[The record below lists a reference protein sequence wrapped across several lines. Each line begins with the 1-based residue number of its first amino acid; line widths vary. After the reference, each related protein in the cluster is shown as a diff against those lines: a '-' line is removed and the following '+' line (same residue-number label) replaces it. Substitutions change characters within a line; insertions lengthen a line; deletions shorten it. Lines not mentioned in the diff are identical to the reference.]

1 MKKQKGLTQSRILDF
16 IKREINSKGYPPSV
30 REICSAVNLKSTSTV
45 HGHLARMEKNGLIK
59 RDTLIPRSIQIV
71 NNKQIKNKL
80 IPIVGRVTA
89 GIPILAEEDIEDYI
103 SLPECMIGAGEY
115 FILKVCGDSMIEI
128 GINDGDNVV
137 VRKQISAENGDIV
150 VAMIKD
156 EATVKR
162 YYKEG
167 NKIKL
172 KPENSSMK
180 PIICDNVQ
188 ILGKVVS
195 LYRIF

>member
-1 MKKQKGLTQSRILDF
+1 MKKPRGKTQNRILDF
-16 IKREINSKGYPPSV
+16 IKSEISTKGYPPSV
-30 REICSAVNLKSTSTV
+30 REICNAVNLKSTSTV
-45 HGHLARMEKNGLIK
+45 HGHLARLEKSGLIK
-59 RDTLIPRSIQIV
+59 RDTLIPRSIQIIEKKESSV
-71 NNKQIKNKL
+71 KL
-80 IPIVGRVTA
+80 IPLVGRVTA
-89 GIPILAEEDIEDYI
+89 GVPILAEEDIDDYV
-103 SLPECMIGAGEY
+103 SLPECMIGQGDF
-115 FILKVCGDSMIEI
+115 FILTVRGESMIEI

-137 VRKQISAENGDIV
+137 VRKQADADNGDIV

-162 YYKEG
+162 YFKEG

-180 PIICDNVQ
+180 PIICDNVE

-195 LYRIF
+195 LYRIL